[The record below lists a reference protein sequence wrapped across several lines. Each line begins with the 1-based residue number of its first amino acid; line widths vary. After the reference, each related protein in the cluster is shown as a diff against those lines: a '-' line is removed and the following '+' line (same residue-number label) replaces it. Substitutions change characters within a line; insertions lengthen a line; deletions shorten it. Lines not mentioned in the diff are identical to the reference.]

1 MQILNKE
8 IEQETSA
15 PAAKQPK
22 VDGKAEPYGDVKS
35 HVTGKTDIKNDG
47 SYYGES
53 MFVFFPGNCFGQYY
67 Y

>member
-22 VDGKAEPYGDVKS
+22 VDDKTDPYRDVES
-35 HVTGKTDIKNDG
+35 HVTGKTDIKID
-47 SYYGES
+47 
-53 MFVFFPGNCFGQYY
+53 
-67 Y
+67 